1 MRIFRRKKKIGLALG
16 GGAVLGAAHIGVLKA
31 IEEFNIPISYIAG
44 TSIGAIIS
52 AFYAF
57 GKNWEEMAILL
68 KGLNWLDISRIS
80 LSQFGLLSNKKL
92 GKLITD
98 NLGDVSFDEA
108 CIPLAMIAT
117 DITSGEKVVLKSGNV
132 AAAVMASSC
141 IPGIFIPV
149 EIDNRLLVDGELVEN
164 VPISPLKD
172 MGANFIIS
180 VDLFGK
186 LKQKKP
192 ENIIEVLFKSFHI
205 ALETATKLQTEES
218 DILIR
223 PDLSPFNT
231 FDISKAEN
239 IIEIGYMEAK
249 RMLGENKIVH

>member
-1 MRIFRRKKKIGLALG
+1 MGEAL
-16 GGAVLGAAHIGVLKA
+16 L
-31 IEEFNIPISYIAG
+31 
-44 TSIGAIIS
+44 II
-52 AFYAF
+52 
-57 GKNWEEMAILL
+57 
-68 KGLNWLDISRIS
+68 
-80 LSQFGLLSNKKL
+80 
-92 GKLITD
+92 D

-164 VPISPLKD
+164 VSITPLKD

-223 PDLSPFNT
+223 PDLCPFNT

-249 RMLGENKIVH
+249 RMLGENKIVG